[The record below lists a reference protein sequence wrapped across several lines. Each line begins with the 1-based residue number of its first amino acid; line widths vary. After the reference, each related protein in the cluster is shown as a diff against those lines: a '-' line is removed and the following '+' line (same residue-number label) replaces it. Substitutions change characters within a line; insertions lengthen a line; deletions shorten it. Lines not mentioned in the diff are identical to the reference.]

1 MTTASAFGLELT
13 STHGTRVLRAMGRL
27 VVGAGADA
35 PVWTTTGAIGDDE
48 RVVMDLREVTAIDAG
63 GIGRLL
69 RLRHS
74 VARRGGR
81 VTIGA
86 AGPRVRRVLT
96 LTKLDAVFGIA
107 SGATPGDG
115 AASAAVPLWR
125 CA

>member
-1 MTTASAFGLELT
+1 MTTSSSFGLDV
-13 STHGTRVLRAMGRL
+13 STTHDTRVLRAMGRL

-35 PVWTTTGAIGDDE
+35 PVWTTTGAVGYDE

-69 RLRHS
+69 RLRHT

-86 AGPRVRRVLT
+86 AGPRVRHVLM
-96 LTKLDAVFGIA
+96 LTKLDAVFGIT